1 MTQILFSK
9 IPKGDRLLAIGNFY
23 KKAEPAS
30 RWRLGS
36 FFDHDGELMERRFDL
51 EMFCV
56 LAVGREFVGEA
67 NAPYRS
73 RGFLKRLELPL
84 VEAWQDRPLGECP
97 RLAKRLARI
106 PEVAGQRCFVFEADG
121 LTVWL
126 PKFELARKLFFH
138 AAFLVR
144 TAFEPNGLD
153 MAFSVRRDGD
163 DIHIFTPANTG
174 APSQLLKIKG
184 YRELF
189 SWLLLDSDVRSSFES
204 IWWSINQEQSIRGTR
219 YAHWQF
225 NFLPPRCLTGVTIEA
240 QGPLDGDSREL
251 LVWEIK
257 SLKGLKFPSGR
268 TIFFHHPSLKQQ
280 VRGEGSGWRRQ
291 AADSWDIEVDAEEEP
306 DEAKM
311 RRLLE
316 LPLEGV
322 SFEGYRATRIA
333 YKGLRANSYG
343 RLLDGDVVTGGGAT
357 TVGVAD
363 DVTGGTIAP
372 GEFQQL
378 ENEIDPSSYPSRF
391 VLLLEIIRDI
401 AKVPGIKLA
410 DVEVKS
416 LPPVPRCSYHM
427 IDGDKPRC
435 YLLASF
441 RLEDGRQRYLLEID
455 TSDKRKT
462 MSTRVM
468 GFKVG
473 LDARECIGR
482 ILKETVQGSLRW
494 PSIMATLCEAMHAVH
509 HPKERSAE
517 AIHAKVADW
526 GLRIRA
532 VLS

>member
-1 MTQILFSK
+1 MTQILFRK
-9 IPKGDRLLAIGNFY
+9 IPKGGRLLAIGNFY
-23 KKAEPAS
+23 KKAEPTS
-30 RWRLGS
+30 RWRFGS
-36 FFDHDGELMERRFDL
+36 FFDHNGALIERRFDL
-51 EMFCV
+51 EMSCV

-73 RGFLKRLELPL
+73 RGFLKRLELPS
-84 VEAWQDRPLGECP
+84 VEAWQDRTLGECP
-97 RLAKRLARI
+97 RLAKRLARN

-144 TAFEPNGLD
+144 TAFEPSGLD
-153 MAFSVRRDGD
+153 MAFSVRPDGD
-163 DIHIFTPANTG
+163 DTHIFTSAHTG

-189 SWLLLDSDVRSSFES
+189 SWLLLDSDVRRSFES
-204 IWWSINQEQSIRGTR
+204 IWRSLNQEQSIRGTR

-225 NFLPPRCLTGVTIEA
+225 NFLPPGCLKGVTIEV

-257 SLKGLKFPSGR
+257 SLKGLKFPSGH
-268 TIFFHHPSLKQQ
+268 TIFFHHPSLRQQ

-322 SFEGYRATRIA
+322 SFEGHRATRIA
-333 YKGLRANSYG
+333 YKGLRANGHG
-343 RLLDGDVVTGGGAT
+343 RPTDGDVVTGGGT
-357 TVGVAD
+357 TTTGVAD

-378 ENEIDPSSYPSRF
+378 ENEIDPSSYPNRF

-401 AKVPGIKLA
+401 AKGPDLELVE
-410 DVEVKS
+410 VEVKP

-435 YLLASF
+435 YLLASL
-441 RLEDGRQRYLLEID
+441 RLENGSQRYLLEID
-455 TSDKRKT
+455 TSDKRKS
-462 MSTRVM
+462 MSTRIM
-468 GFKVG
+468 GFKASP
-473 LDARECIGR
+473 DARQSIGR
-482 ILKETVQGSLRW
+482 ILKEIVQGSLRW
-494 PSIMATLCEAMHAVH
+494 PTSMAELCDPMHAVH
-509 HPKERSAE
+509 HPQERSAE
-517 AIHAKVADW
+517 ALKAKVDDW
-526 GLRIRA
+526 RLRIRA
-532 VLS
+532 ALS

>member
-1 MTQILFSK
+1 M
-9 IPKGDRLLAIGNFY
+9 
-23 KKAEPAS
+23 
-30 RWRLGS
+30 
-36 FFDHDGELMERRFDL
+36 
-51 EMFCV
+51 
-56 LAVGREFVGEA
+56 
-67 NAPYRS
+67 
-73 RGFLKRLELPL
+73 
-84 VEAWQDRPLGECP
+84 
-97 RLAKRLARI
+97 
-106 PEVAGQRCFVFEADG
+106 
-121 LTVWL
+121 
-126 PKFELARKLFFH
+126 
-138 AAFLVR
+138 
-144 TAFEPNGLD
+144 
-153 MAFSVRRDGD
+153 
-163 DIHIFTPANTG
+163 
-174 APSQLLKIKG
+174 
-184 YRELF
+184 
-189 SWLLLDSDVRSSFES
+189 
-204 IWWSINQEQSIRGTR
+204 
-219 YAHWQF
+219 
-225 NFLPPRCLTGVTIEA
+225 
-240 QGPLDGDSREL
+240 
-251 LVWEIK
+251 
-257 SLKGLKFPSGR
+257 
-268 TIFFHHPSLKQQ
+268 
-280 VRGEGSGWRRQ
+280 
-291 AADSWDIEVDAEEEP
+291 
-306 DEAKM
+306 
-311 RRLLE
+311 
-316 LPLEGV
+316 
-322 SFEGYRATRIA
+322 
-333 YKGLRANSYG
+333 
-343 RLLDGDVVTGGGAT
+343 
-357 TVGVAD
+357 GVAD